1 MTGCKVNQYFR
12 FNKSVPFANFV
23 AVMKNLVIFASGS
36 GTNAEN
42 LIKYFA
48 NSKDFNI
55 AAVFCNR
62 PDAFV
67 LQRAARLDVPTEV
80 FCKADLESGR
90 VAGMLLKYD
99 AWALIL
105 AGFLM
110 MVPEEIVRT
119 YSGRIINIHPALLP
133 KYGGRGMHG
142 MHVHEAV
149 VAAGEQESGITI
161 HLVDEQYDH
170 GKTLFQAKCDVLP
183 CDTAMDVAAKIHLL
197 EQEHFPEVVDGYL
210 SNLLKSQDMKHYVAG
225 IGEAL
230 WDMLPSGKQLGGAP
244 ANFAYHACG
253 DGLEGIAVSA
263 IGKDALGEEIVA
275 SFKEHGLC
283 YNLAEVDFPTGTVQ
297 VTLSGRGIPQ
307 YEIME
312 GVAWDNIPWTDE
324 LEAIAARCRAVCF
337 GSLAQRSPVSRET
350 IRRFLKTVPGEC
362 LKVFDINLRQHFYS
376 EDIIRDSLHLCD
388 ILKIND
394 EELVTVA
401 GMLGYAGLEQGVVCG
416 HLRKDFG
423 LQMVILT
430 CGINGSYIYYD
441 GGMSFLN
448 TPDSEVVD
456 TVGAGDSFGGA
467 FVRSILSG
475 KSVPEAHRIAVD
487 VSTWVCGCHGAMP
500 PVKE

>member
-1 MTGCKVNQYFR
+1 
-12 FNKSVPFANFV
+12 
-23 AVMKNLVIFASGS
+23 MKNLVIFASGS

-48 NSKDFNI
+48 NSKDFRI

-62 PDAFV
+62 PDAYV
-67 LQRAARLDVPTEV
+67 LQRAARLGVTTEV
-80 FCKADLESGR
+80 FNKADLTGGK
-90 VAGMLLKYD
+90 VAQLLRDYN

-110 MVPEEIVRT
+110 MVPEDIVRE
-119 YSGRIINIHPALLP
+119 YPGRIINIHPALLP
-133 KYGGRGMHG
+133 KYGGKGMHG

-149 VAAGEQESGITI
+149 VAAGEPETGITI

-170 GKTLFQAKCDVLP
+170 GKTLFQARCEVLP

-197 EQEHFPEVVDGYL
+197 EQEHFPDVVDGYL
-210 SNLLKSQDMKHYVAG
+210 SNLLKKQNMKQYVVG

-244 ANFAYHACG
+244 ANFAYHAGG

-263 IGKDALGEEIVA
+263 IGKDDLGDEIVA
-275 SFKEHGLC
+275 SFEQHDLE
-283 YNLAEVDFPTGTVQ
+283 YNLARVDFPTGTVQ

-312 GVAWDNIPWTDE
+312 GVAWDNIPWSDE
-324 LEAIAARCRAVCF
+324 LAEIAAQSRAVCF
-337 GSLAQRSPVSRET
+337 GSLAQRSPVSRAT
-350 IRRFLKTVPGEC
+350 IVKFLNSVPESC
-362 LKVFDINLRQHFYS
+362 LKVFDINLRQHFYN
-376 EDIIRDSLHLCD
+376 EKIIRDSLHLCD

-394 EELVTVA
+394 EELVVVA
-401 GMLGYAGLEQGVVCG
+401 DMLGYAGLEQDVVCG

-423 LQMVILT
+423 LQMLILT
-430 CGINGSYIYYD
+430 CGVKGSYIYYD
-441 GGMSFLN
+441 GGMSFLG

-467 FVRSILSG
+467 FVKSILTG
-475 KSVPEAHRIAVD
+475 KSVPEAHQIAVD
-487 VSTWVCGCHGAMP
+487 VSTWVCSCHGAMP
-500 PVKE
+500 PVKK

>member
-1 MTGCKVNQYFR
+1 
-12 FNKSVPFANFV
+12 
-23 AVMKNLVIFASGS
+23 MKNLVIFASGS

-48 NSKDFNI
+48 ESKQFRV
-55 AAVFCNR
+55 AAVFCNK

-67 LQRAARLDVPTEV
+67 LQRAARLGVPTEV
-80 FCKADLESGR
+80 FNKADLWEGR
-90 VAGMLLKYD
+90 VEALLAQYD

-110 MVPEEIVRT
+110 MVPPAIVHS
-119 YSGRIINIHPALLP
+119 YPGRIINIHPALLP

-149 VAAGEQESGITI
+149 VAAGEAETGITI

-170 GKTLFQAKCDVLP
+170 GRTLFQARCDVLP

-210 SNLLKSQDMKHYVAG
+210 GNLVNKQDMEQYVVG

-230 WDMLPSGKQLGGAP
+230 WDMLPGGKQLGGAP
-244 ANFAYHACG
+244 ANFAYHASG
-253 DGLEGIAVSA
+253 DGFTGIAVSA
-263 IGKDALGEEIVA
+263 IGNDTLGDEIVA
-275 SFKEHGLC
+275 SFKEHELKHH
-283 YNLAEVDFPTGTVQ
+283 LSRVDYPTGTVQ

-312 GVAWDNIPWTDE
+312 GVAWDNIPWSDTLAD
-324 LEAIAARCRAVCF
+324 IAEHTRAVCF
-337 GSLAQRSPVSRET
+337 GSLAQRNSVSRAT
-350 IRRFLKTVPGEC
+350 IQRFLKTVPEGC

-376 EDIIRDSLHLCD
+376 EKIIRDSLHLCD

-394 EELVTVA
+394 EELVVVA
-401 GMLGYAGLEQGVVCG
+401 DMLGYAGLEQDVVCG

-430 CGINGSYIYYD
+430 CGVRGSYIYYD
-441 GGMSFLN
+441 GGMSFLG

-475 KSVPEAHRIAVD
+475 KSVPEAHQTAVD
-487 VSTWVCGCHGAMP
+487 VSTWVCSCHGAMP
-500 PVKE
+500 EKYYPQ

>member
-1 MTGCKVNQYFR
+1 
-12 FNKSVPFANFV
+12 
-23 AVMKNLVIFASGS
+23 MKNLVIFASGS

-48 NSKDFNI
+48 ESEQFRV
-55 AAVFCNR
+55 AAVFCNK
-62 PDAFV
+62 PEAFV
-67 LQRAARLDVPTEV
+67 LQRAARLGVPTEV
-80 FCKADLESGR
+80 FNKADLWEGR
-90 VAGMLLKYD
+90 VQALLAQYD

-110 MVPEEIVRT
+110 MVPPAIVHS
-119 YSGRIINIHPALLP
+119 YPGRIINIHPALLP

-142 MHVHEAV
+142 MHVHESV
-149 VAAGEQESGITI
+149 VAAGEVESGITI

-170 GKTLFQAKCDVLP
+170 GRTLFQARCEVLP

-210 SNLLKSQDMKHYVAG
+210 GNLVNKQDMEQYVVG

-230 WDMLPSGKQLGGAP
+230 WDMLPGGKQLGGAP
-244 ANFAYHACG
+244 ANFAYHASG
-253 DGLEGIAVSA
+253 SGLTGIAVSA
-263 IGKDALGEEIVA
+263 IGNDALGDEIVA
-275 SFKEHGLC
+275 SFKEHGLKHH
-283 YNLAEVDFPTGTVQ
+283 LSRVDYPTGTVQ

-312 GVAWDNIPWTDE
+312 GVAWDNIPWSDALAE
-324 LEAIAARCRAVCF
+324 IAERSRAVCF
-337 GSLAQRSPVSRET
+337 GSLAQRNSVSRET
-350 IRRFLKTVPGEC
+350 IQRFLKAVPEGC

-376 EDIIRDSLHLCD
+376 EKIIRDSLLLCD

-394 EELVTVA
+394 EELVVVA
-401 GMLGYAGLEQGVVCG
+401 DMLGYAGLEQDVVCG

-423 LQMVILT
+423 LQMLILT
-430 CGINGSYIYYD
+430 CGVRGSYIYYD
-441 GGMSFLN
+441 GGMSFLG

-475 KSVPEAHRIAVD
+475 KSVPEAHQTAVD
-487 VSTWVCGCHGAMP
+487 VSTWVCSCHGAMP
-500 PVKE
+500 EKYYPQ